1 MNTSTHFEVDDKG
14 DFELSKAKVLQ
25 DLLRCSSFVDVT
37 LVNDDADQFGVHKLV
52 LSTVSPVLR
61 KIFEKNPQDHPLLF
75 MRGVNSRQLEALVK
89 FIYTGEASV
98 NVNELN
104 DFISLGTDLKITGL
118 LSEQHQGNFEKSVS
132 VRKVRSPVKK
142 KPKEDPIPPRTIPL
156 HTDEGVKVEAMDI
169 TDSYAVP
176 LDPIEEDQPEEYE
189 ENYLDATPDQ
199 NIAAESDTT
208 ITEDTETKS
217 NIVNDQ
223 VNKILSGYYFIKRQE
238 MVDSMILPLN
248 KDAENAHKSARIW
261 SCSQCGKVMSK
272 CHLREHVEMHKFALR
287 EIVCP
292 LCDKTFKRLRY
303 VKPHLAICIADNRKK
318 G

>member
-169 TDSYAVP
+169 TDSYALP
-176 LDPIEEDQPEEYE
+176 LDPEEEDQPDENVEYE
-189 ENYLDATPDQ
+189 ENYHDGTTDATP
-199 NIAAESDTT
+199 ESYTT

-217 NIVNDQ
+217 NIVNDE
-223 VNKILSGYYFIKRQE
+223 VNKILSGSYFIKRQD

-248 KDAENAHKSARIW
+248 KDAE
-261 SCSQCGKVMSK
+261 C
-272 CHLREHVEMHKFALR
+272 
-287 EIVCP
+287 
-292 LCDKTFKRLRY
+292 T
-303 VKPHLAICIADNRKK
+303 
-318 G
+318 